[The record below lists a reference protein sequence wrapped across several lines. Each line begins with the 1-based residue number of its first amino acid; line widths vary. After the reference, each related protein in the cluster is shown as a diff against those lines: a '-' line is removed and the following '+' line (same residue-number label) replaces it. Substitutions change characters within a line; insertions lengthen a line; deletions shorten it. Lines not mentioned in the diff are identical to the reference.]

1 MIAIKVGLLVI
12 FVEVTLILNIDSSD
26 LSNQNLIIW
35 SERLIEGIEFFIAIW
50 VEAFITDLYDWLL
63 LVLKLGQRLPEI
75 LLFLE

>member
-35 SERLIEGIEFFIAIW
+35 SERLIEGIEFFIAI
-50 VEAFITDLYDWLL
+50 
-63 LVLKLGQRLPEI
+63 
-75 LLFLE
+75 